1 MTKSNVEKGTDYEK
15 FVQGIYQA
23 ILAAQGVQNITVQH
37 NIELMGKS
45 GCSHQ
50 IDVYWEFKLAGQ
62 TYKTAIE
69 CKAFDQN
76 IPIGKIRDFYGVLLD
91 VPNLNGVFATLVG
104 YQSGARCYA
113 KHYGISL
120 QEVRAPEDS
129 DWQGLIRDIHL
140 NIIAV
145 STRIT
150 QFAPR
155 VSQSFRSNLA
165 PGQTMQFQWKGM
177 SDEPFIFDQSGA
189 VKMSYEDIRRSLPS
203 GGSTVRDQS
212 HFVALPDH
220 ILKVDGTEL
229 PIDGVDITYDV
240 DVNTV
245 STSILGQELV
255 RAVVKDVESG
265 AVQFV
270 DKTGTTRGPVAPVKD
285 KC

>member
-23 ILAAQGVQNITVQH
+23 ILVAQGVQNITVQH

-76 IPIGKIRDFYGVLLD
+76 IPIGRIRDFYGVLLD

-129 DWQGLIRDIHL
+129 DWQGLIKDIHL

-155 VSQSFRSNLA
+155 VSQSFRSTLA

-177 SDEPFIFDQSGA
+177 SNEPFIFDPSGA
-189 VKMSYEDIRRSLPS
+189 IRISFEDIRRGLPS
-203 GGSTVRDQS
+203 GGSTVKNQS

-220 ILKVDGTEL
+220 ILKVDATDL

-240 DVNTV
+240 DVSTI

-255 RAVVKDVESG
+255 KAVVKDVESG

-270 DKTGTTRGPVAPVKD
+270 DKAGAIRSPQGQ
-285 KC
+285 

>member
-1 MTKSNVEKGTDYEK
+1 
-15 FVQGIYQA
+15 
-23 ILAAQGVQNITVQH
+23 
-37 NIELMGKS
+37 
-45 GCSHQ
+45 
-50 IDVYWEFKLAGQ
+50 
-62 TYKTAIE
+62 
-69 CKAFDQN
+69 
-76 IPIGKIRDFYGVLLD
+76 LLD

-129 DWQGLIRDIHL
+129 DWQGLIKGIHL

-155 VSQSFRSNLA
+155 VSQSFRSTLA

-177 SDEPFIFDQSGA
+177 SNEPFIFDPSGA
-189 VKMSYEDIRRSLPS
+189 IRISFEDIRRGLPS
-203 GGSTVRDQS
+203 GGSTVKNQS

-220 ILKVDGTEL
+220 ILKVDAKDL
-229 PIDGVDITYDV
+229 PIDGVDITYDI
-240 DVNTV
+240 DVSTI

-255 RAVVKDVESG
+255 KAVVKDVESG
-265 AVQFV
+265 APQFV
-270 DKTGTTRGPVAPVKD
+270 DKTGAIRAPQGQ
-285 KC
+285 